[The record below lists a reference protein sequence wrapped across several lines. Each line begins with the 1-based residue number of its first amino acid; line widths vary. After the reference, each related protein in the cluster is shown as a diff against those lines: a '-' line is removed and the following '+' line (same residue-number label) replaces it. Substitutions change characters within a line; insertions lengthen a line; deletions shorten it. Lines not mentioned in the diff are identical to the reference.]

1 VDEEQVTIALT
12 ILADIRADIRRI
24 REELV
29 DDDGEEEEEDL
40 G

>member
-1 VDEEQVTIALT
+1 VESEDVELILM
-12 ILADIRADIRRI
+12 ILADIRADVRAI

-29 DDDGEEEEEDL
+29 EDNGEEEEEDF